1 MQIKVKT
8 FAVGDH
14 VKFNYNRRYTSV
26 VMSGVINKIGR
37 KFAYIKAE
45 GIIYVGAQKIITNAV
60 RVPFVDVL
68 EVVK

>member
-1 MQIKVKT
+1 MPIKVKT

-26 VMSGVINKIGR
+26 LMQGVITKIGR
-37 KFAYIKAE
+37 QFAYIKVD
-45 GIIYVGAQKIITNAV
+45 GIIYVGAQKIINDA

>member
-1 MQIKVKT
+1 MLIAK
-8 FAVGDH
+8 GDH
-14 VKFNYNRRYTSV
+14 VKFNYNRRYSTV
-26 VMSGVINKIGR
+26 VMTGTIEKIGK
-37 KFAYIKAE
+37 KFAYIKVE